1 MKNYVKQPPA
11 RVVTLFFTIA
21 FAASALSA
29 SPAAAGWT
37 PK

>member
-1 MKNYVKQPPA
+1 MRNYVTRLPA
-11 RVVTLFFTIA
+11 QVVALFFTIA